1 MVIVVIVTSFSES
14 IFEMRI
20 YDNQTYVEHEDCR
33 EFDQDPPFRHR
44 FERQANKWY
53 FCPIVL

>member
-44 FERQANKWY
+44 F
-53 FCPIVL
+53 